1 MQYHSSSALALYVNK
16 LKNSKFR
23 QVIWP
28 IKSSELTKFLP
39 MAFLILSILLNQN
52 LIRGMK
58 DGLLITMIR
67 PEVLGFIK
75 LWGEIPFGITFVV
88 VYTHMCN
95 IMSPEKVFRRIV
107 AFFLCFFTIFVFF
120 IFPYQTFFHPNQE
133 LVNHYIFSYPN
144 AKWFFVI
151 WGKWTIVLFYV
162 MGELWPVIV
171 YSMLFWQ
178 LANKITK
185 TEEASRFYSFFSFFG
200 QSNLLLSGLLLRYFA
215 SDHNIFRPLF
225 SHLTDKTEITIKSL
239 MILVMFFGVLS
250 LLAHKY
256 IEIYVMSNP
265 KFFVP
270 KVANKE
276 KLELSL
282 KDSMKLILSSK
293 YLGLIFCLVIGYGVT
308 INIIEGIWVSKI
320 KELYPNPS
328 EYMRYQGYLFFWTGM
343 FTLLCTV
350 IGSSVIRYFGWYWGA
365 IITPVVIL
373 ITGVSFFLSAIAQ
386 DMFTPLLSLYGIQP
400 IVLVVA
406 IGTLQSI
413 FSKGTKYSL
422 FDATKEMAYIPL
434 DDETKTKGK
443 AAVEVVGAKVGK
455 AFSAVTTFFAFTIF
469 PNATYNDI
477 AWFLMIV
484 FIIFSFMW
492 IYGVSRLS
500 TEYKKLAQED

>member
-1 MQYHSSSALALYVNK
+1 MQYKTSSAISLYVNK

-23 QVIWP
+23 QVLWP

-58 DGLLITMIR
+58 DGLLITMIN

-88 VYTHMCN
+88 VYTKMCN
-95 IMSPEKVFRRIV
+95 IMSPEKVFRRIL
-107 AFFLCFFTIFVFF
+107 AFFLCFFTIFVFL
-120 IFPYQTFFHPNQE
+120 IFPSQLYFHPDAAI
-133 LVNHYIFSYPN
+133 VNHYILLYPN

-162 MGELWPVIV
+162 MGELWPVII

-215 SDHNIFRPLF
+215 AEHNIFKPLF

-239 MILVMFFGVLS
+239 MILVIVFGILS

-256 IEIYVMSNP
+256 IELYVMSNP

-270 KVANKE
+270 KESSKD
-276 KLELSL
+276 KLELGL
-282 KDSMKLILSSK
+282 NDSIKMILSSR
-293 YLGLIFCLVIGYGVT
+293 YLGLIFCLIIGYGVT

-320 KELYPNPS
+320 KELYPTAS
-328 EYMRYQGYLFFWTGM
+328 EYMKYQGHLFFWTGM
-343 FTLLCTV
+343 FTLFCTV
-350 IGSSVIRYFGWYWGA
+350 IGSSVIRYFGWYCGA
-365 IITPVVIL
+365 IITPIVIL
-373 ITGVSFFLSAIAQ
+373 ITGVAFFLSTITQ
-386 DMFTPLLSLYGIQP
+386 DILTPLLSLYGIQS

-443 AAVEVVGAKVGK
+443 AAVEVVGAKIGK
-455 AFSAVTTFFAFTIF
+455 AFSAITTFIAFTIF

-484 FIIFSFMW
+484 FVIFSTMW
-492 IYGVSRLS
+492 LYSVSRLS
-500 TEYKKLAQED
+500 KEYKKLTTED